1 MEDKAMRIN
10 KNVEKYSND
19 LILENIQ
26 SFPDVQLRVNL
37 DKLMNRY
44 SLTLKEVALLTGLRT
59 ATISNIKN
67 MKMTTFNI
75 AQLLLLIKALRIT
88 DLTELIDLE
97 MSEETRKQFKKER
110 KEMDKRNNLTEEMED
125 TIRANEGRRY
135 IQK

>member
-97 MSEETRKQFKKER
+97 MSEETRKQFKTER